1 MASHQETL
9 MNDLKRA
16 IRQGCREAPLMF
28 FAPIVALVRLISAT
42 ARDLIAESEQKH
54 RSAKKA
60 HP

>member
-1 MASHQETL
+1 